1 MDNNTIKYT
10 EKIINYDSYFDNNK
24 EKLFTIYKYFYIK
37 LKNIIN
43 NTDKNNII
51 KKLQKKI
58 TWSPSDIKTP
68 FLYNN
73 YNNKDYSF
81 SEFKELFNQLKI
93 NFSKNFLKMDIT
105 KYIKNINDEEIVNI
119 LNYIHSNRYVSIDI
133 KQWIQYN
140 IDVCYKYNF
149 DHLELYYFYSSTYDY
164 NKNNNQY
171 KNFNSTNDIIT
182 EIYIITKWIYDIN
195 PLYKIKF
202 YFFDTPQKK
211 YLPNDSSI
219 SLKIKNKYK
228 LEEKW
233 LSPMNV
239 NSGFTSLGNTTK
251 SPSIKDEKN
260 YNEIFIWRREEAY
273 FILVHEL
280 FHYLLLDTKF
290 LNDEKYDKLFNDNV
304 KPYLLLNEC
313 ITEIMSNFFYIMYY
327 SIRNGVNNL
336 DNDFLNFKE
345 IYKNDLIFSWYQ
357 SVKVLKYFDINSLE
371 IDELSKIKSHTAV
384 FSYSILRPIL
394 TTEFCEILF
403 SFPYIAKIFGNNLN
417 NKECNIKSCETILN
431 YIKKKIDIL
440 PNLYINEAIK
450 NIVIYEDTLRRTLY
464 V

>member
-10 EKIINYDSYFDNNK
+10 NKIINYDNYFDNNK
-24 EKLFTIYKYFYIK
+24 EKLFLIYKYFYTK

-43 NTDKNNII
+43 NTDKYNII
-51 KKLQKKI
+51 KKLKKI

-73 YNNKDYSF
+73 YDNKDCSF
-81 SEFKELFNQLKI
+81 LEFKELFNQLKI
-93 NFSKNFLKMDIT
+93 NFSKNFQKMDIT
-105 KYIKNINDEEIVNI
+105 KYFKYIDDEVVNI
-119 LNYIHSNRYVSIDI
+119 LNYIHSNRYVSLDI

-140 IDVCYKYNF
+140 IDGCYKYNF

-164 NKNNNQY
+164 NKNNNLY
-171 KNFNSTNDIIT
+171 KHFYSTDDIIT

-219 SLKIKNKYK
+219 TLNIKNKYK

-239 NSGFTSLGNTTK
+239 NTGFTSLG
-251 SPSIKDEKN
+251 PSNKENKN

-290 LNDEKYDKLFNDNV
+290 LNDEKYDVLFNDKV
-304 KPYLLLNEC
+304 KPYLLLNES

-336 DNDFLNFKE
+336 ENDFLKFKE
-345 IYKNDLIFSWYQ
+345 IYVNDLIFSWYQ
-357 SVKVLKYFDINSLE
+357 FIKVLKYFNINSLE
-371 IDELSKIKSHTAV
+371 INQLSKIKSNTPI

-394 TTEFCEILF
+394 TTEFCKILF
-403 SFPYIAKIFGNNLN
+403 SFPYIAKIFGEN
-417 NKECNIKSCETILN
+417 NKECNTQRCESILN
-431 YIKKKIDIL
+431 FIEKKIDIL
-440 PNLYINEAIK
+440 PNKYINEAIK
-450 NIVIYEDTLRRTLY
+450 NIIIYEDTMRRTLY

>member
-10 EKIINYDSYFDNNK
+10 NKIINYDSYFNNNK
-24 EKLFTIYKYFYIK
+24 AKLFTIYKYFYYK

-51 KKLQKKI
+51 NKLQKKI

-73 YNNKDYSF
+73 YDNKDDSF
-81 SEFKELFNQLKI
+81 SVFKELFNQLKI
-93 NFSKNFLKMDIT
+93 NFSKFSKMDIT
-105 KYIKNINDEEIVNI
+105 KYIKSIDDKEIINI
-119 LNYIHSNRYVSIDI
+119 LNYVHSNRYVSIDI
-133 KQWIQYN
+133 KQWIQHN
-140 IDVCYKYNF
+140 IDVCNKYNF
-149 DHLELYYFYSSTYDY
+149 AHLELYYFYSSTYDY

-171 KNFNSTNDIIT
+171 KNFKNTDDVVT
-182 EIYIITKWIYDIN
+182 EIYIISKWLHDIN

-211 YLPNDSSI
+211 YLPNDGST
-219 SLKIKNKYK
+219 SLEIKNKYK

-233 LSPMNV
+233 LSSMNV
-239 NSGFTSLGNTTK
+239 NMGFTSLG
-251 SPSIKDEKN
+251 SSIKDKKN

-273 FILVHEL
+273 LILVHEL

-290 LNDEKYDKLFNDNV
+290 LNDEKYDVLFNN
-304 KPYLLLNEC
+304 KIQPYLLLNEC

-327 SIRNGVNNL
+327 SIRNGVNNIE
-336 DNDFLNFKE
+336 DNFLNFKK
-345 IYKNDLIFSWYQ
+345 IYVNDLIFSWYQ
-357 SVKVLKYFDINSLE
+357 FVKILKYFNINSLE
-371 IDELSKIKSHTAV
+371 INQLSKIKSNTPI

-403 SFPYIAKIFGNNLN
+403 SFPYIDKIFGET
-417 NKECNIKSCETILN
+417 NKECNTKNCESILK
-431 YIKKKIDIL
+431 YIKKKINIL
-440 PNLYINEAIK
+440 PNKYINEAIQ
-450 NIVIYEDTLRRTLY
+450 NIIIYEDSLRRTLY

>member
-10 EKIINYDSYFDNNK
+10 NKIINYNNYFNNNK
-24 EKLFTIYKYFYIK
+24 EKLFTIYKYFYTK

-43 NTDKNNII
+43 NTSKKDVL

-58 TWSPSDIKTP
+58 IWSTSDIKTP

-73 YNNKDYSF
+73 YDNKDYSF

-93 NFSKNFLKMDIT
+93 NFSKFSKMDIT
-105 KYIKNINDEEIVNI
+105 KYIKNIDDEVVDV
-119 LNYIHSNRYVSIDI
+119 LNYIHSNRYVSLNI

-140 IDVCYKYNF
+140 INVCYKYDF
-149 DHLELYYFYSSTYDY
+149 SHLELYYFYSSTYNY
-164 NKNNNQY
+164 NNYINPY
-171 KNFNSTNDIIT
+171 KNFNNTDDIVT

-211 YLPNDSSI
+211 YLPNDDST
-219 SLKIKNKYK
+219 SLRIKSKYK

-233 LSPMNV
+233 LSPMNI
-239 NSGFTSLGNTTK
+239 NAGFTSIN
-251 SPSIKDEKN
+251 DNKN
-260 YNEIFIWRREEAY
+260 YHEIFIWRREEVYLA
-273 FILVHEL
+273 LTHEL

-290 LNDEKYDKLFNDNV
+290 LNDEKYDVLFNNKI
-304 KPYLLLNEC
+304 KPYLLLNES
-313 ITEIMSNFFYIMYY
+313 ITEIISNFFYIMYY
-327 SIRNGVNNL
+327 SIRNGENNL
-336 DNDFLNFKE
+336 ETDFLNFKK
-345 IYKNDLIFSWYQ
+345 IYVNDLIFSWYQ
-357 SVKVLKYFDINSLE
+357 SVKILKYFNINSLE
-371 IDELSKIKSHTAV
+371 INQLSKIKSHTAV

-403 SFPYIAKIFGNNLN
+403 SFPYIAKIFGETNI
-417 NKECNIKSCETILN
+417 KECNIKTCESILN

-440 PNLYINEAIK
+440 PNKYINEAIK
-450 NIVIYEDTLRRTLY
+450 NIIIYEDTMRRTLY

>member
-10 EKIINYDSYFDNNK
+10 NKIINYDNYFDNNK
-24 EKLFTIYKYFYIK
+24 EKLFSIYKYFYTK
-37 LKNIIN
+37 LKNVIN

-58 TWSPSDIKTP
+58 TWSPSDIKIP

-73 YNNKDYSF
+73 YDDEDYSF

-93 NFSKNFLKMDIT
+93 NFSKFSKMDIT
-105 KYIKNINDEEIVNI
+105 KYIKNIDDEVINV
-119 LNYIHSNRYVSIDI
+119 LNYIHSNRYVSLNI

-140 IDVCYKYNF
+140 INVCYKYNF
-149 DHLELYYFYSSTYDY
+149 EHLELYYFYSSTYDY
-164 NKNNNQY
+164 NQNINLY
-171 KNFNSTNDIIT
+171 KNFENTDDIVS

-219 SLKIKNKYK
+219 TLNIKNKYK

-233 LSPMNV
+233 LSPMNI
-239 NSGFTSLGNTTK
+239 NAGFTSLGDTTK
-251 SPSIKDEKN
+251 QKSVN
-260 YNEIFIWRREEAY
+260 YREIFIWRREEVY
-273 FILVHEL
+273 LVLVHEL

-290 LNDEKYDKLFNDNV
+290 LNDEKYDKLFNDKV
-304 KPYLLLNEC
+304 KPYLLLNES

-327 SIRNGVNNL
+327 SIRNGKNNL
-336 DNDFLNFKE
+336 ENDFLKFKE
-345 IYKNDLIFSWYQ
+345 IYVNDLIFSWYQ
-357 SVKVLKYFDINSLE
+357 FVKVLKYFNINSLE
-371 IDELSKIKSHTAV
+371 INQLSKIKSNTPI
-384 FSYSILRPIL
+384 FSYNIIRPIL

-403 SFPYIAKIFGNNLN
+403 SFPYIAKILGETNI
-417 NKECNIKSCETILN
+417 KECNIKSCETIVN
-431 YIKKKIDIL
+431 YIKRKINIL
-440 PNLYINEAIK
+440 PNKYINEAIK
-450 NIVIYEDTLRRTLY
+450 NIVIYEDSLRRTLY

>member
-10 EKIINYDSYFDNNK
+10 NKIINYNNYFENNK
-24 EKLFTIYKYFYIK
+24 EKLFSIYKYFYKK
-37 LKNIIN
+37 LKNVIN
-43 NTDKNNII
+43 NTDKNNIN

-58 TWSPSDIKTP
+58 IWSPSDIKTP

-73 YNNKDYSF
+73 YDDEDYSF

-93 NFSKNFLKMDIT
+93 NFSKFSKMDIT
-105 KYIKNINDEEIVNI
+105 KYIKNIDDEVINV
-119 LNYIHSNRYVSIDI
+119 LNYIHSNRYVSLNI
-133 KQWIQYN
+133 KQWIQCN
-140 IDVCYKYNF
+140 INVCYKYNF

-164 NKNNNQY
+164 NKINNQY
-171 KNFNSTNDIIT
+171 KNFNSTNDIVT

-211 YLPNDSSI
+211 YLPNDGSL

-233 LSPMNV
+233 LSPMNI
-239 NSGFTSLGNTTK
+239 NAGFTSLGDATK
-251 SPSIKDEKN
+251 QTSLN
-260 YNEIFIWRREEAY
+260 YREIFIWRREEVY
-273 FILVHEL
+273 LVLTHEL

-290 LNDEKYDKLFNDNV
+290 LNDEVYDKLFNN
-304 KPYLLLNEC
+304 KIQPYLLLNES

-327 SIRNGVNNL
+327 SIRNGENNL
-336 DNDFLNFKE
+336 DKDFLKFKE
-345 IYKNDLIFSWYQ
+345 IYVNDLIFSWYQ
-357 SVKVLKYFDINSLE
+357 SVKILKYFNINSLE
-371 IDELSKIKSHTAV
+371 INQLSKIKSHTAV

-403 SFPYIAKIFGNNLN
+403 SFPYIAKIFGNDQN

-431 YIKKKIDIL
+431 YIKNKINIL
-440 PNLYINEAIK
+440 PNKYINEAIN
-450 NIVIYEDTLRRTLY
+450 NIIIYEDTLRRTLY

>member
-10 EKIINYDSYFDNNK
+10 DKIINYDSYFEKNK
-24 EKLFTIYKYFYIK
+24 EKLFLIYKYFYSK

-43 NTDKNNII
+43 NISKKDIL

-58 TWSPSDIKTP
+58 TWTPSDIKTP

-73 YNNKDYSF
+73 YDDKDYSF

-93 NFSKNFLKMDIT
+93 NFSKFSKMDIT
-105 KYIKNINDEEIVNI
+105 KYIKNIDDEIVNV
-119 LNYIHSNRYVSIDI
+119 LNYIHSNRYVSLNI
-133 KQWIQYN
+133 KQWIQCN
-140 IDVCYKYNF
+140 IDVCYKYNY

-164 NKNNNQY
+164 NQNNNQY

-182 EIYIITKWIYDIN
+182 EIFIITKWIYDIN

-233 LSPMNV
+233 LSPMNI
-239 NSGFTSLGNTTK
+239 NAGFTTLGDTTK
-251 SPSIKDEKN
+251 QTSVNNNKNYHKN
-260 YNEIFIWRREEAY
+260 YNEIFIWRREEVY
-273 FILVHEL
+273 LVLIHEL

-290 LNDEKYDKLFNDNV
+290 LNDEKYDVLFNN
-304 KPYLLLNEC
+304 KIQPYLLLNES
-313 ITEIMSNFFYIMYY
+313 ITEIMSNFFYNMYY
-327 SIRNGVNNL
+327 SIRNGNNNL
-336 DNDFLNFKE
+336 NNDFLKFKE
-345 IYKNDLIFSWYQ
+345 IYVNDLIFSWYQ
-357 SVKVLKYFDINSLE
+357 SVKILKFFNINSLE
-371 IDELSKIKSHTAV
+371 INELSKIKSQTPI

-403 SFPYIAKIFGNNLN
+403 SFPYIAKIFGEN

-431 YIKKKIDIL
+431 YIKKKINIL
-440 PNLYINEAIK
+440 PDKYINEAIK
-450 NIVIYEDTLRRTLY
+450 NIIIYEDTLRRTLY

>member
-10 EKIINYDSYFDNNK
+10 DKIINYDSYFDKNK
-24 EKLFTIYKYFYIK
+24 EKLFSIYKYFYSK

-43 NTDKNNII
+43 NISKKDIL

-58 TWSPSDIKTP
+58 SWTPSDIKTP

-73 YNNKDYSF
+73 YDDKDYSF

-93 NFSKNFLKMDIT
+93 NFSKFSKMDIT
-105 KYIKNINDEEIVNI
+105 KYIKNIDDEIVNV
-119 LNYIHSNRYVSIDI
+119 LNYIHSNRYVSLNI
-133 KQWIQYN
+133 KQWIQCN

-149 DHLELYYFYSSTYDY
+149 EHLELYYFYSSTYDY
-164 NKNNNQY
+164 NQNNNQY
-171 KNFNSTNDIIT
+171 KNFMNLDDTIT

-211 YLPNDSSI
+211 YLPNDGSI

-233 LSPMNV
+233 LSPMNI
-239 NSGFTSLGNTTK
+239 NAGFTTLGDSTKQTSLNYH
-251 SPSIKDEKN
+251 KN
-260 YNEIFIWRREEAY
+260 YNEIFIWRREEVY
-273 FILVHEL
+273 LVLIHEL

-290 LNDEKYDKLFNDNV
+290 LNDEKYDVLFNN
-304 KPYLLLNEC
+304 KIQPYLLLNES
-313 ITEIMSNFFYIMYY
+313 ITEIMSNFFYNMYY
-327 SIRNGVNNL
+327 SIRNGENNL
-336 DNDFLNFKE
+336 DNDFLKFKE
-345 IYKNDLIFSWYQ
+345 IYVNDLIFSWYQ
-357 SVKVLKYFDINSLE
+357 SVKILKYFNINSLE
-371 IDELSKIKSHTAV
+371 IDELSKIKSQTSV

-403 SFPYIAKIFGNNLN
+403 SFPYIAKIFDNDLTNI
-417 NKECNIKSCETILN
+417 KECNIKSCETILN

-440 PNLYINEAIK
+440 PNKYINEAIK
-450 NIVIYEDTLRRTLY
+450 NIIIYEDTLRRTLY

>member
-10 EKIINYDSYFDNNK
+10 DKIINYDSYFEKNK
-24 EKLFTIYKYFYIK
+24 EKLFSIYKYFYSK

-43 NTDKNNII
+43 NISKKDIL

-58 TWSPSDIKTP
+58 TWTPSDIKTP

-73 YNNKDYSF
+73 YDDKDYSF

-93 NFSKNFLKMDIT
+93 NFSKFSKMDIT
-105 KYIKNINDEEIVNI
+105 KYIKNIDDEVVNV
-119 LNYIHSNRYVSIDI
+119 LNYIHSNRYVSLNI

-140 IDVCYKYNF
+140 INICYKYNF
-149 DHLELYYFYSSTYDY
+149 DHLELYYFYSSTYNY
-164 NKNNNQY
+164 NQNNNLY
-171 KNFNSTNDIIT
+171 KNFLNTNDIIT

-202 YFFDTPQKK
+202 YFFDTPYKK

-251 SPSIKDEKN
+251 QTSVN
-260 YNEIFIWRREEAY
+260 YREIFIWRREEIY
-273 FILVHEL
+273 LVLVHEL

-290 LNDEKYDKLFNDNV
+290 LNDEKYDKLFNDKV
-304 KPYLLLNEC
+304 KPYLLLNES

-327 SIRNGVNNL
+327 SIRNGNNNL

-345 IYKNDLIFSWYQ
+345 IYKNDLIFTWYQ

-403 SFPYIAKIFGNNLN
+403 SFPYIAKIFGDNNI
-417 NKECNIKSCETILN
+417 KECNIKNCETIVD
-431 YIKKKIDIL
+431 YIKKKIKIL
-440 PNLYINEAIK
+440 PNININDAIK
-450 NIVIYEDTLRRTLY
+450 NIIIYEDTLRRTLY